1 MRINDAAFGAVLVLA
16 GGAIIVHA
24 RSFPDMPGQRFG
36 PALFPTL
43 IALGFVVCGALLVRN
58 GLVLREV
65 RGLVDIP
72 EWMRSQGEILDV
84 VLVLGGLVLLIL
96 VWNHVGF
103 LIGATLYSAALITR
117 FRRGHVASSLAVA
130 FLACLAI
137 DFAFRRWLLVPLP
150 LGPLTGIVW

>member
-103 LIGATLYSAALITR
+103 LIGATLYSTALITR